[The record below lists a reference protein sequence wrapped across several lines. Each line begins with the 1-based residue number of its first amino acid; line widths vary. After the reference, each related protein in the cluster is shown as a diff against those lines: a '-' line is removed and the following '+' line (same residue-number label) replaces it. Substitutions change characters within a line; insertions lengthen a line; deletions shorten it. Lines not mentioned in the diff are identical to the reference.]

1 MFYSFVFSVPIL
13 NVALIKNAECT
24 HFKSTKYTVYS
35 EKKHGIFTIIC
46 RLHNSESSCSYPQS
60 SSKFWYFLVFPTC
73 SQKKI
78 TLLLLILKLLRVS
91 GSFCS
96 GSLFW
101 IHLKPFQ
108 LFFCLKKGKILVNFR
123 SGTDS
128 CIQA

>member
-35 EKKHGIFTIIC
+35 EKNTASSLSFVDYTIQNQVAPTHKVQVNFDI
-46 RLHNSESSCSYPQS
+46 
-60 SSKFWYFLVFPTC
+60 FLVFPTC
-73 SQKKI
+73 SQKI
-78 TLLLLILKLLRVS
+78 TLLLLILKLLCVS

-108 LFFCLKKGKILVNFR
+108 LFFCLKGKILVNFR